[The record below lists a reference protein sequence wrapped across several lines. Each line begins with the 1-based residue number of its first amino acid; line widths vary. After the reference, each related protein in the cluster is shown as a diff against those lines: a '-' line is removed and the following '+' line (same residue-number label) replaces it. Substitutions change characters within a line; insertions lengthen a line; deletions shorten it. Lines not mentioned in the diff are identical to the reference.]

1 MTATVL
7 FERLR
12 KLKPVP
18 AEIDD
23 TILLDWLN
31 QVEGQILHEIFLLA
45 LSEITP
51 YSATPTKALAAPYPY
66 DGIYLLW
73 MEAQVDFA
81 NGEYERYTNTMQRYN
96 TAWNDLARHIAK
108 CIRPV
113 YGRAVEQGY
122 YLSAYGIAKAH
133 GYTGTEAEWLAS
145 LKGAAGEP
153 GKDGKPF
160 HWSGAWD
167 AAATYAHLDAVEH
180 NGSCYVWTDDADST
194 AGDEP
199 GVDELWE
206 LCAAAGAAGANG
218 APGAKGD
225 TGETGPQGPQ
235 GPKGDKGDTGET
247 GPQGPQGPKGDKGDT
262 GPQGP
267 QGPSGG
273 SAELPPVLGNF
284 NAAMQDAAAGSIPV
298 YAGDEAWEIEKIIM
312 EYNENTPL
320 SGYIPDTAWVAAY
333 MAAQKALLKL
343 LPDSAAADAGK
354 LLQVGADGN
363 AAWGNRLPT
372 ALKNP
377 AALTFTGAATGTY
390 DGSEALTITIPEGGS
405 GGSTGGGL
413 RKMSA
418 VANYIGIP
426 VAELPQDGTVWMCIS
441 KGDGA
446 ELYSGTVTIEGGSLT
461 ANNLIAVSS
470 GSVIQ
475 LNQATTIGA
484 GFVIYGMSATDY
496 VGVWQQV
503 GAGSAAINWRGEYS
517 AQTAYNRLD
526 AVSYEG
532 SSYVFASD
540 TPATGAIPGVD
551 GEWQLMA
558 QKGDSGTDLSL
569 GVTGATVGQIAK
581 ITAVD
586 ASGKPTAWAPVDMPS
601 GGGSPS
607 MSSDWTLLADIT
619 LSEDSAVIKIDK
631 TAAGDSFSIRELAF
645 FGEVKCDTIN
655 KELTLWLNGQIGYG
669 HPVVYLGKV
678 LNAAEAG
685 TEYLAVYVEMLPEC
699 VFSRTQHCQYNSG
712 VGSNPPSFSASHL
725 RDKSQIAYAPIG
737 NPLTVFA
744 IAPWES
750 GKSGVFKAG
759 TSLKFYG
766 RR

>member
-31 QVEGQILHEIFLLA
+31 QLEGQILHEIFLLA

-51 YSATPTKALAAPYPY
+51 YATTPTEALAAPYPY

-133 GYTGTEAEWLAS
+133 GYTGTETEWLAS
-145 LKGAAGEP
+145 LKGAAGAP

-160 HWSGAWD
+160 NWRGAWD

-180 NGSCYVWTDDADST
+180 GGSCYVWAAEEAST

-225 TGETGPQGPQ
+225 TGDTGPQGPQ
-235 GPKGDKGDTGET
+235 GPKGDKGDTGPQ
-247 GPQGPQGPKGDKGDT
+247 GPQGPQGEKGDKGDT

-298 YAGDEAWEIEKIIM
+298 YAGDEAWEIEKLIM

-333 MAAQKALLKL
+333 MEAQKALLNL

-354 LLQVGADGN
+354 LLQVGADGK
-363 AAWGNRLPT
+363 AKWGDKLPT

-377 AALTFTGAATGTY
+377 AALTFAGAVTGTY

-405 GGSTGGGL
+405 GGSSGGGL

-418 VANYIGIP
+418 VYGYIGIP
-426 VAELPQDGTVWMCIS
+426 AAELPQDGTVWMCIS

-503 GAGSAAINWRGEYS
+503 GAGSAAINWRGEWAEATKYS
-517 AQTAYNRLD
+517 KLD

-532 SSYVFASD
+532 SSYIFASD
-540 TPATGAIPGVD
+540 THAIGAIPGVD

-581 ITAVD
+581 ISAVD
-586 ASGKPTAWAPVDMPS
+586 ENGKPTKWEPVDMPS
-601 GGGSPS
+601 GGGGG
-607 MSSDWTLLADIT
+607 SSWTVHTSTTIPEDVAYVQLDGLPEDWRELCILIEEGSKPVYRKTADDSEQDYNVMAGKAASYNMGSSSFYIYSAKGRKWAHVSRPGDKHFFSVVSSYAKVGNSGYYASAAASKTSALEQVDPTSIT
-619 LSEDSAVIKIDK
+619 L
-631 TAAGDSFSIRELAF
+631 F
-645 FGEVKCDTIN
+645 
-655 KELTLWLNGQIGYG
+655 GYG
-669 HPVVYLGKV
+669 PQTGNVVS
-678 LNAAEAG
+678 AG
-685 TEYLAVYVEMLPEC
+685 TTVKIWYL
-699 VFSRTQHCQYNSG
+699 
-712 VGSNPPSFSASHL
+712 
-725 RDKSQIAYAPIG
+725 K
-737 NPLTVFA
+737 
-744 IAPWES
+744 
-750 GKSGVFKAG
+750 
-759 TSLKFYG
+759 
-766 RR
+766 

>member
-12 KLKPVP
+12 QLKPIP

-51 YSATPTKALAAPYPY
+51 YSATPTEALAAPYPY

-73 MEAQVDFA
+73 LEAQVDFA

-160 HWSGAWD
+160 NWRGAWNS
-167 AAATYAHLDAVEH
+167 ATSYAPLDAVEH
-180 NGSCYVWTDDADST
+180 NGSSYVWAGDEASA

-206 LCAAAGAAGANG
+206 LCAAAGAAGAHG

-235 GPKGDKGDTGET
+235 GPKGDKGDKGDT

-298 YAGDEAWEIEKIIM
+298 YAGDEAWEIEKLIT
-312 EYNENTPL
+312 EFNENTPL

-333 MAAQKALLKL
+333 MEAQKALLKL

-354 LLQVGADGN
+354 LLQVGADGA
-363 AAWGNRLPT
+363 AAWGDKLPT

-377 AALTFTGAATGTY
+377 KALTFTGAATGTY
-390 DGSEALTITIPEGGS
+390 DGSEDLTVNIPAGGSSGS
-405 GGSTGGGL
+405 GGAL
-413 RKMSA
+413 KAMSA
-418 VANYIGIP
+418 VGGYIGIP
-426 VAELPQDGTVWMCIS
+426 AADLPENGVVWMCFGS
-441 KGDGA
+441 GDST
-446 ELYSGTVTIEGGSLT
+446 ELYTGTVTIQDAG
-461 ANNLIAVSS
+461 IAVNDML
-470 GSVIQ
+470 VITNGTVNP
-475 LNQATTIGA
+475 LNQVSWVSDGLA
-484 GFVIYGMSATDY
+484 VYGLSTSDY
-496 VGVWQQV
+496 RGVYQVV
-503 GAGSAAINWRGEYS
+503 GAGGAAEATDKWTLYHEVTLTEALDNWTLDLPSGCKRASIEVFPGAAVGAGWKSIAVNGITLPVTNGKIDNNITGLFVELDVNAPVKIIVMRGACAS
-517 AQTAYNRLD
+517 NPDVNGTAP
-526 AVSYEG
+526 V
-532 SSYVFASD
+532 V
-540 TPATGAIPGVD
+540 
-551 GEWQLMA
+551 
-558 QKGDSGTDLSL
+558 L
-569 GVTGATVGQIAK
+569 GGATVMPQN
-581 ITAVD
+581 ITVMT
-586 ASGKPTAWAPVDMPS
+586 SIGVQT
-601 GGGSPS
+601 G
-607 MSSDWTLLADIT
+607 TLLVAGCK
-619 LSEDSAVIKIDK
+619 IK
-631 TAAGDSFSIRELAF
+631 
-645 FGEVKCDTIN
+645 VY
-655 KELTLWLNGQIGYG
+655 IGG
-669 HPVVYLGKV
+669 
-678 LNAAEAG
+678 
-685 TEYLAVYVEMLPEC
+685 
-699 VFSRTQHCQYNSG
+699 
-712 VGSNPPSFSASHL
+712 
-725 RDKSQIAYAPIG
+725 
-737 NPLTVFA
+737 
-744 IAPWES
+744 
-750 GKSGVFKAG
+750 
-759 TSLKFYG
+759 
-766 RR
+766 

>member
-31 QVEGQILHEIFLLA
+31 QLEGQILHEIFLLA

-51 YSATPTKALAAPYPY
+51 YSATPTEALAAPYPY

-206 LCAAAGAAGANG
+206 LCAAKGSKGDPGAAGA
-218 APGAKGD
+218 P
-225 TGETGPQGPQ
+225 GPQGDP
-235 GPKGDKGDTGET
+235 GADYALTEADKTEIADKITADGLEFTLVDPPTGGD
-247 GPQGPQGPKGDKGDT
+247 
-262 GPQGP
+262 
-267 QGPSGG
+267 
-273 SAELPPVLGNF
+273 LPEVLGNLGT
-284 NAAMQDAAAGSIPV
+284 AMADAAKGAIPIADGANGWTTEKLIKI
-298 YAGDEAWEIEKIIM
+298 YTGDKDLI
-312 EYNENTPL
+312 
-320 SGYIPDTAWVAAY
+320 GYIPDTAWVAAY

-343 LPDSAAADAGK
+343 LPDSAAADVGK

-405 GGSTGGGL
+405 GGSGGSGGTL
-413 RKMSA
+413 KAMSA
-418 VANYIGIP
+418 VGGYIGIP
-426 VAELPQDGTVWMCIS
+426 AAELPGNGVVWMCFGS
-441 KGDGA
+441 GDST
-446 ELYSGTVTIEGGSLT
+446 ELYTGTVTIQNAG
-461 ANNLIAVSS
+461 IAVNDML
-470 GSVIQ
+470 VITNGAVNQ
-475 LNQATTIGA
+475 LNQVSWVSDGLA
-484 GFVIYGMSATDY
+484 IYGLSTSDY
-496 VGVWQQV
+496 RGVYQVV
-503 GAGSAAINWRGEYS
+503 GAGG
-517 AQTAYNRLD
+517 
-526 AVSYEG
+526 
-532 SSYVFASD
+532 
-540 TPATGAIPGVD
+540 
-551 GEWQLMA
+551 
-558 QKGDSGTDLSL
+558 
-569 GVTGATVGQIAK
+569 
-581 ITAVD
+581 
-586 ASGKPTAWAPVDMPS
+586 
-601 GGGSPS
+601 
-607 MSSDWTLLADIT
+607 
-619 LSEDSAVIKIDK
+619 
-631 TAAGDSFSIRELAF
+631 
-645 FGEVKCDTIN
+645 
-655 KELTLWLNGQIGYG
+655 
-669 HPVVYLGKV
+669 
-678 LNAAEAG
+678 AAEATQKAWAKIIDAEI
-685 TEYLAVYVEMLPEC
+685 TEATV
-699 VFSRTQHCQYNSG
+699 
-712 VGSNPPSFSASHL
+712 SFSKNGLPNVTELYIKCSQLANAT
-725 RDKSQIAYAPIG
+725 DKDSAEWLTINNKIVSNKIAKVSKVDGAKVFNWTHCKYNGLVWVIYSSSGAILNENLSPNNAQCPYNLVDNVGAATSIKISSPTTQYAA
-737 NPLTVFA
+737 NT
-744 IAPWES
+744 
-750 GKSGVFKAG
+750 GKLEVWA
-759 TSLKFYG
+759 
-766 RR
+766 R

>member
-51 YSATPTKALAAPYPY
+51 YTTTPTEALAAPYPY

-96 TAWNDLARHIAK
+96 AAWNDLARHIAK

-160 HWSGAWD
+160 HWRGTWD
-167 AAATYAHLDAVEH
+167 ATATYAHLDAVEH
-180 NGSCYVWTDDADST
+180 GGSCYVWAAEEAST

-235 GPKGDKGDTGET
+235 GPKGDKGDTG
-247 GPQGPQGPKGDKGDT
+247 
-262 GPQGP
+262 
-267 QGPSGG
+267 PSGG

-298 YAGDEAWEIEKIIM
+298 YAGDEAWEIEKLIM

-377 AALTFTGAATGTY
+377 AALTFAGAVTGTY

-418 VANYIGIP
+418 VSSYIGIP

-446 ELYSGTVTIEGGSLT
+446 ELYFGTVTIEGGSLT

-503 GAGSAAINWRGEYS
+503 GASSAAINWRGEWAEATKYS
-517 AQTAYNRLD
+517 KLD

-532 SSYVFASD
+532 SSYIFASD
-540 TPATGAIPGVD
+540 TPTIGAIPGVD
-551 GEWQLMA
+551 GEWQMMA
-558 QKGDSGTDLSL
+558 QKGASGTDLSL
-569 GVTGATVGQIAK
+569 GVIGATVGQIAK
-581 ITAVD
+581 ISAVD
-586 ASGKPTAWAPVDMPS
+586 ANGVPTAWEPVDMPS
-601 GGGSPS
+601 GGGETWELINGTD
-607 MSSDWTLLADIT
+607 MA
-619 LSEDSAVIKIDK
+619 EGAEEVIKITFSVDNNGNTFSLRKAKLFYYFPKYTGGSSLTTGAVYLKLNNTPAYCYTTGLQQPTK
-631 TAAGDSFSIRELAF
+631 TAAKYGDI
-645 FGEVKCDTIN
+645 DID
-655 KELTLWLNGQIGYG
+655 LTLEGLQVEQITKNSQFASIQSGAAKIEAITSVSIANALMYSGCWVKLYG
-669 HPVVYLGKV
+669 VR
-678 LNAAEAG
+678 A
-685 TEYLAVYVEMLPEC
+685 
-699 VFSRTQHCQYNSG
+699 
-712 VGSNPPSFSASHL
+712 
-725 RDKSQIAYAPIG
+725 
-737 NPLTVFA
+737 
-744 IAPWES
+744 
-750 GKSGVFKAG
+750 
-759 TSLKFYG
+759 
-766 RR
+766 

>member
-1 MTATVL
+1 MTATIL

-23 TILLDWLN
+23 TILLDWIN
-31 QVEGQILHEIFLLA
+31 QLEGQILHEIFLLD

-51 YSATPTKALAAPYPY
+51 YTATPTEALAAPYPY

-96 TAWNDLARHIAK
+96 VAWNDLARHIAK

-133 GYTGTEAEWLAS
+133 GYTGTETEWLAS
-145 LKGAAGEP
+145 LKGAAGAP

-160 HWSGAWD
+160 HWRGAWD

-206 LCAAAGAAGANG
+206 LCAAKGSKGDPGAAGA
-218 APGAKGD
+218 P
-225 TGETGPQGPQ
+225 GPQGDP
-235 GPKGDKGDTGET
+235 GADYALTEADKTEIADKITADGLEFTLVDPPTGGD
-247 GPQGPQGPKGDKGDT
+247 
-262 GPQGP
+262 
-267 QGPSGG
+267 
-273 SAELPPVLGNF
+273 LPEVLGNLGT
-284 NAAMQDAAAGSIPV
+284 AMADAAEGAIPIADGANGWTTEKLIKI
-298 YAGDEAWEIEKIIM
+298 YTGDKDLI
-312 EYNENTPL
+312 
-320 SGYIPDTAWVAAY
+320 GYIPDTAWVAAY

-343 LPDSAAADAGK
+343 LPDSAAADVGK

-405 GGSTGGGL
+405 GGSSGGGL

-418 VANYIGIP
+418 VASYIGIP
-426 VAELPQDGTVWMCIS
+426 AAELPQDGTVWMCIS

-461 ANNLIAVSS
+461 ANNLIAVGS

-484 GFVIYGMSATDY
+484 GFVIYGMSATEY
-496 VGVWQQV
+496 VGVWQEV
-503 GAGSAAINWRGEYS
+503 GAGGASINWRGEYS

-558 QKGDSGTDLSL
+558 QKGAASTDLSL

-586 ASGKPTAWAPVDMPS
+586 ASGKPTAWAPVDLPS
-601 GGGSPS
+601 GGGNNWVKVYDG
-607 MSSDWTLLADIT
+607 SSTIAEEVSSFEVN
-619 LSEDSAVIKIDK
+619 LSKSDPMKEFQLWLKLDQN
-631 TAAGDSFSIRELAF
+631 TAADWGTNKNI
-645 FGEVKCDTIN
+645 EVKVN
-655 KELTLWLNGQIGYG
+655 GEEVGYFLFQERLNNNAEL
-669 HPVVYLGKV
+669 
-678 LNAAEAG
+678 
-685 TEYLAVYVEMLPEC
+685 YVERSLEAMTVAKRLLMPVRLNYNISTPMWMVEQGIEQTNDGKLSISFPAPYAGKITAI
-699 VFSRTQHCQYNSG
+699 VF
-712 VGSNPPSFSASHL
+712 
-725 RDKSQIAYAPIG
+725 
-737 NPLTVFA
+737 
-744 IAPWES
+744 
-750 GKSGVFKAG
+750 
-759 TSLKFYG
+759 G
-766 RR
+766 RY

>member
-1 MTATVL
+1 MTATIL

-51 YSATPTKALAAPYPY
+51 YSATPTEALAAPYPY

-73 MEAQVDFA
+73 MESQVDFA

-160 HWSGAWD
+160 NWRGAWD

-206 LCAAAGAAGANG
+206 LCAAK
-218 APGAKGD
+218 GAKGD
-225 TGETGPQGPQ
+225 TGPQ
-235 GPKGDKGDTGET
+235 

-267 QGPSGG
+267 QGPQGEKGDKGDTGPQGPQGPQGPAGS
-273 SAELPPVLGNF
+273 SAELPEVLGNLGTEM
-284 NAAMQDAAAGSIPV
+284 ADAAEGAIPIADGANGWTTEKLIKA
-298 YAGDEAWEIEKIIM
+298 YTGDKDLI
-312 EYNENTPL
+312 
-320 SGYIPDTAWVAAY
+320 GYIPATEWVAAY

-354 LLQVGADGN
+354 LLQVGADGK
-363 AAWGNRLPT
+363 AKWGDKLPT

-377 AALTFTGAATGTY
+377 AALTFAGAVTGTY
-390 DGSEALTITIPEGGS
+390 DGSAALTVNIPSGGASGS
-405 GGSTGGGL
+405 GGAL
-413 RKMSA
+413 KAMSA
-418 VANYIGIP
+418 VGGYIGIP
-426 VAELPQDGTVWMCIS
+426 AEDLPENGVVWMCIA
-441 KGDGA
+441 DGA
-446 ELYSGTVTIEGGSLT
+446 TNQEYYSGTITMQGGALSS
-461 ANNLIAVSS
+461 NNMVSIS
-470 GSVIQ
+470 SNGVIQ
-475 LNQATTIGA
+475 LNQVTQVSGGIA
-484 GFVIYGMSATDY
+484 IYGMSASAYT
-496 VGVWQQV
+496 GVYQV
-503 GAGSAAINWRGEYS
+503 AGAGGAAE
-517 AQTAYNRLD
+517 
-526 AVSYEG
+526 
-532 SSYVFASD
+532 
-540 TPATGAIPGVD
+540 
-551 GEWQLMA
+551 
-558 QKGDSGTDLSL
+558 
-569 GVTGATVGQIAK
+569 
-581 ITAVD
+581 
-586 ASGKPTAWAPVDMPS
+586 AWEEIR
-601 GGGSPS
+601 
-607 MSSDWTLLADIT
+607 TLE
-619 LSEDSAVIKIDK
+619 LSEDVTKVTISTDNSGNTFSLKRAYVKIKAVPPTNESITYNASVCVGINGKDPWGNTRVVIGESPKYGEAKAMLLFSIWDTYVGKFMPIFVKRPEGQTTHDVVVSGRQNDYSGAGAIHVTNDDIQLESPCSSICIGSYRTTLYSGSVIKI
-631 TAAGDSFSIRELAF
+631 
-645 FGEVKCDTIN
+645 
-655 KELTLWLNGQIGYG
+655 YG
-669 HPVVYLGKV
+669 VR
-678 LNAAEAG
+678 A
-685 TEYLAVYVEMLPEC
+685 
-699 VFSRTQHCQYNSG
+699 
-712 VGSNPPSFSASHL
+712 
-725 RDKSQIAYAPIG
+725 
-737 NPLTVFA
+737 
-744 IAPWES
+744 
-750 GKSGVFKAG
+750 
-759 TSLKFYG
+759 
-766 RR
+766 